1 MSNSTGTPSP
11 AQNSP
16 AQNRPTRQS
25 AANQS
30 AVFGLALD
38 PRNLSA
44 KEITGLRV
52 AFAVS
57 ALVAIGIGTIL
68 LVWTDATLTVI
79 AVLFGLY
86 FVISGVGRI
95 VRGVASVGVSTGGRV
110 LNIVLGVLV
119 GILGIL
125 ALRNPEG
132 SLAVLG
138 LVVGIVWI
146 VDGVAALVEYST
158 DSSRWPG
165 ILLGVIGVIAGV
177 VVLFAPVETI
187 GVLVTIGGIMLIV
200 SGLVQ
205 LVRALTF
212 GRGATA

>member
-1 MSNSTGTPSP
+1 MPNTVG
-11 AQNSP
+11 
-16 AQNRPTRQS
+16 PT
-25 AANQS
+25 S
-30 AVFGLALD
+30 AVFAIAID
-38 PRNLSA
+38 PRQLSA
-44 KEITGLRV
+44 REISGIRV

-57 ALVAIGIGTIL
+57 ALVAIAIGAIL
-68 LVWTDATLTVI
+68 LVWTEATLTVI

-86 FVISGVGRI
+86 FVISGVVRI
-95 VRGVASVGVSTGGRV
+95 ARGVASTGSAAGGRV

-119 GILGIL
+119 LILGIL

-146 VDGVAALVEYST
+146 VEGVAALVEYTT

-165 ILLGVIGVIAGV
+165 ILLGVVGVLAGLI
-177 VVLFAPVETI
+177 VLFAPVQTI
-187 GVLVTIGGIMLIV
+187 GVLVTIGGIMLII

-205 LVRALTF
+205 LVRAFTF
-212 GRGATA
+212 GRGVSTG

>member
-1 MSNSTGTPSP
+1 MPNTVGP
-11 AQNSP
+11 A
-16 AQNRPTRQS
+16 
-25 AANQS
+25 S
-30 AVFGLALD
+30 AVFAIAID
-38 PRNLSA
+38 PRQLSGR
-44 KEITGLRV
+44 EISGIRV

-57 ALVAIGIGTIL
+57 AVVAIAIGTIL
-68 LVWTDATLTVI
+68 LVWTEATLAVI

-86 FVISGVGRI
+86 FVISGVVRI
-95 VRGVASVGVSTGGRV
+95 VRGVASTGSAAGGRV

-119 GILGIL
+119 LILGIL

-146 VDGVAALVEYST
+146 VEGVAALVEYTT

-165 ILLGVIGVIAGV
+165 ILLGVVGILAGLI
-177 VVLFAPVETI
+177 VLFAPVQTI
-187 GVLVTIGGIMLIV
+187 GVLVTIGGIMLII

-205 LVRALTF
+205 LVRAFTF
-212 GRGATA
+212 GRGVAATAG

>member
-1 MSNSTGTPSP
+1 MPNTVG
-11 AQNSP
+11 
-16 AQNRPTRQS
+16 PT
-25 AANQS
+25 S
-30 AVFGLALD
+30 AVLAIAID
-38 PRNLSA
+38 PRQLSA
-44 KEITGLRV
+44 REISGIRV

-57 ALVAIGIGTIL
+57 AVVAIAIGAIL
-68 LVWTDATLTVI
+68 LVWTEATLTVI

-86 FVISGVGRI
+86 FVISGVVRI
-95 VRGVASVGVSTGGRV
+95 ARGVASTGSAAGGRV

-119 GILGIL
+119 LILGIL

-146 VDGVAALVEYST
+146 VEGVAALVEYTT

-165 ILLGVIGVIAGV
+165 ILLGVVGVLAGLI
-177 VVLFAPVETI
+177 VLFAPVQTI
-187 GVLVTIGGIMLIV
+187 GVLVTIGGIMLII

-205 LVRALTF
+205 LVRAFTF
-212 GRGATA
+212 GRGVSAG